1 MKSLPRLSL
10 VVAFAAATLAH
21 RLAAGDWTQF
31 HGPNGD
37 GVSAETGVPVRLEP
51 SSITWS
57 IGLPGRGLSS
67 PLIIGDKVLVT
78 ASSGARQDRLHVLCF
93 RLSDGAPLWE
103 RQFWATGRTMTHE
116 KIGAATPTPASDGK
130 AIYAIFSSN
139 DCVALDLD
147 GRLLWFRGLGRD
159 YPNASNSLGMSSSLV
174 VVDGVVVAMV
184 ENDSE
189 SFTAGLD
196 ARTGLNR
203 WKLDRPKKANWTSPV
218 VLRSPGQPN
227 RVLLQSSAGVTA
239 VDPSTGKVAWEFSE
253 GASTVPSLVVSAGRV
268 VVPAN
273 GITVLEPEVGAAKP
287 KSVWRS
293 AQLRPGTASPV
304 VVGDRLLTLND
315 GGILT
320 CASLQDGKRLWQ
332 LRLKG
337 SFSATPVVAG
347 GHLYCVSEDGRVQV
361 VDPSKPEGAVVSELP
376 LGQTVIGTPSLAA
389 GSLFVRSDAK
399 LVRLGGS
406 GLR

>member
-1 MKSLPRLSL
+1 MKLSL
-10 VVAFAAATLAH
+10 LLTTALTVAGSLGAA
-21 RLAAGDWTQF
+21 DWTQF
-31 HGPNGD
+31 RGPNGD
-37 GVSAETGVPVRLEP
+37 GLSSETGVPVKLDP
-51 SSITWS
+51 SSVTWS

-67 PLIIGDKVLVT
+67 PLIVGDKVLVT
-78 ASSGARQDRLHVLCF
+78 AGSGARQDRLHVLCF
-93 RLSDGAPLWE
+93 RLNDGALLWE

-196 ARTGLNR
+196 ARTGVNR

-218 VLRSPGQPN
+218 VFKSPGKPN
-227 RVLLQSSAGVTA
+227 QVLLQSSQGVTA
-239 VDPSTGKVAWEFSE
+239 VDPATGKVAWEFSE
-253 GASTVPSLVVSAGRV
+253 GASTVPSLVVTGGKV
-268 VVPAN
+268 VVPSN
-273 GITVLEPEVGAAKP
+273 GITVVEPGTGDAKP

-304 VVGDRLLTLND
+304 IADGRLFTLND

-320 CASLQDGKRLWQ
+320 CADARDGKRLWQ

-361 VDPSKPEGAVVSELP
+361 VDPSKPEGAVVSELA
-376 LGQTVIGTPSLAA
+376 LDQTVIGTPSIAA
-389 GSLFVRSDAK
+389 GSVFVRGDSR

>member
-1 MKSLPRLSL
+1 MKFSLLL
-10 VVAFAAATLAH
+10 TAALTAIAPLG
-21 RLAAGDWTQF
+21 AADWTQF
-31 HGPNGD
+31 RGPNGD
-37 GVSAETGVPVRLEP
+37 GLSGETGVPVRMEP
-51 SSITWS
+51 SSLTWS
-57 IGLPGRGLSS
+57 IALPGRGLSS
-67 PLIIGDKVLVT
+67 PLILGDKVFVT
-78 ASSGARQDRLHVLCF
+78 AGSGARQDRLHVLCF
-93 RLSDGAPLWE
+93 RVTDGSLLWE

-196 ARTGLNR
+196 ARTGVNR

-218 VLRSPGQPN
+218 VFKSPGQPN
-227 RVLLQSSAGVTA
+227 RVLLQSAQGVTA
-239 VDPSTGKVAWEFSE
+239 VDPTTGKIAWDITE
-253 GASTVPSLVVSAGRV
+253 GASTVPSLVVSQGRLV
-268 VVPAN
+268 IPAN
-273 GITVLEPEVGAAKP
+273 GITVVEPGAGDAKP
-287 KSVWRS
+287 KSIWRS

-304 VVGDRLLTLND
+304 VVGGRLLTLND

-320 CASLQDGKRLWQ
+320 CADAQDGKRLWQ

-347 GHLYCVSEDGRVQV
+347 GHLYCVSEEGRVQV
-361 VDPSKPEGAVVSELP
+361 VDPSKAEGIVVSELA
-376 LGQTVIGTPSLAA
+376 LEQTVIGTPSIAA
-389 GSLFVRSDAK
+389 GSLFVRSDSR
-399 LVRLGGS
+399 LVRLGGTA
-406 GLR
+406 LR

>member
-1 MKSLPRLSL
+1 MNLSSLL
-10 VVAFAAATLAH
+10 AATLAVMSP
-21 RLAAGDWTQF
+21 LGAADWTQF
-31 HGPNGD
+31 RGPNGD
-37 GVSAETGVPVRLEP
+37 GVSSETGVPTRLEP
-51 SSITWS
+51 TSITWS
-57 IGLPGRGLSS
+57 IALPGRGFSS
-67 PLIIGDKVLVT
+67 PLIVGDKVFVT
-78 ASSGARQDRLHVLCF
+78 AGSGARQDRLHVLCF
-93 RLSDGAPLWE
+93 RVSDGALLWE

-130 AIYAIFSSN
+130 AVYAIFSSN

-196 ARTGLNR
+196 ARTGVNR

-218 VLRSPGQPN
+218 VFKAAGQPN
-227 RVLLQSSAGVTA
+227 RVLLQSSQGVAA
-239 VDPSTGKVAWEFSE
+239 VDPATGKVVWDVTD
-253 GASTVPSLVVSAGRV
+253 GASTVPTLVVSGGRL

-273 GITVLEPEVGAAKP
+273 GITVLEPAAGGAKP
-287 KSVWRS
+287 QSVWRS

-304 VVGDRLLTLND
+304 VVGERLLTLND

-320 CASLQDGKRLWQ
+320 CASLADGKRLWQ

-337 SFSATPVVAG
+337 AFSATPVSAG

-361 VDPSKPEGAVVSELP
+361 VDPSKAEGVVVSELP
-376 LGQTVIGTPSLAA
+376 LEQTVIGTPSIAA
-389 GSLFVRSDAK
+389 GSLFVRSDGR
-399 LVRLGGS
+399 LVRLGGTN
-406 GLR
+406 LR